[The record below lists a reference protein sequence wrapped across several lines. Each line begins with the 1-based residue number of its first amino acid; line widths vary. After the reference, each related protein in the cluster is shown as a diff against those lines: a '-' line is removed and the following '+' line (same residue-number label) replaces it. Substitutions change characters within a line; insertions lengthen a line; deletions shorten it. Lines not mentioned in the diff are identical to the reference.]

1 MVSLIVKIPLKPER
15 KEEYIEAFK
24 EMAAAVGEKEPD
36 CLCYS
41 LCFPKDQPNTA
52 VLIERYKDQD
62 AFSFHTS
69 TDYFKTFVSKPG
81 FSDGQTEVLNMD
93 EVVTAK

>member
-1 MVSLIVKIPLKPER
+1 MVSLIVKIPLQPER

-24 EMAAAVGEKEPD
+24 VMAAAVGEKEEG

-62 AFSFHTS
+62 AFSVHTQ
-69 TDYFKTFVSKPG
+69 TDHFKTFVGMPG
-81 FSDGQTEVLNMD
+81 FSDGQTEVLNMV